1 MDNQRLRN
9 NKSMQSEIK
18 QKNKGRIRKM
28 DNQRIWNKLIKSN
41 KKENKPRRVNWMK
54 WLLWIRVLWRS
65 KMKLV
70 NWIKEKP
77 KILIKW

>member
-70 NWIKEKP
+70 NWMKEKP